1 MTRCNRCGG
10 AMTIRTGASHTGKVH
25 RYYCCVLF
33 MKKGPVAC
41 WRQKIPM
48 DSLDELVTDYVTQR
62 LFTGERLQKIIAEV
76 SSKRAIKAKEVDVR
90 ASGLLK
96 QVTEYEAHFKR
107 LYDSIE
113 QGWRSY

>member
-1 MTRCNRCGG
+1 
-10 AMTIRTGASHTGKVH
+10 
-25 RYYCCVLF
+25 
-33 MKKGPVAC
+33 
-41 WRQKIPM
+41 M
-48 DSLDELVTDYVTQR
+48 DSLDELVTDYLTQR
-62 LFTGERLQKIIAEV
+62 LFTGERLQQIIAEV

-96 QVTEYEAHFKR
+96 QVTEYEARLKR

>member
-1 MTRCNRCGG
+1 MTRRNRCGG
-10 AMTIRTGASHTGKVH
+10 TMTIGTGTSHTGKVH
-25 RYYCCVLF
+25 RYYCCVSF

-41 WRQKIPM
+41 EGQKIPM
-48 DSLDELVTDYVTQR
+48 DSLDELVTDYLTQR
-62 LFTGERLQKIIAEV
+62 LFTGERLQQIIAEV

-96 QVTEYEAHFKR
+96 QVTEYEARLKR

>member
-1 MTRCNRCGG
+1 
-10 AMTIRTGASHTGKVH
+10 
-25 RYYCCVLF
+25 
-33 MKKGPVAC
+33 
-41 WRQKIPM
+41 M
-48 DSLDELVTDYVTQR
+48 DSLDELVTDYLTQR

-96 QVTEYEAHFKR
+96 QVTEYEGHLKR

-113 QGWRSY
+113 RGWRSY